1 MLKSENLS
9 SEIAISLLFVL
20 MWHAIIFIFC
30 KTLSNDFFNYD
41 KYIYKQKYWEDNGFF
56 YSKRLK
62 IKAWKDLL
70 PQYIS
75 RSGFSKKSLDSLS
88 IEYLDM
94 FILETCRGEW
104 AHRGCMLISLLLLS
118 LNRSV
123 VGLVLGALVVLV
135 NLPYICIQRYNR
147 IRFLKVRERILQ
159 QSKQKNEHLIG
170 VVKRLDIAN
179 LH

>member
-62 IKAWKDLL
+62 IKVWKDLL

-75 RSGFSKKSLDSLS
+75 RNGFSKKSLDSLS

-104 AHRGCMLISLLLLS
+104 AHRGCMLIPLLLLS

-123 VGLVLGALVVLV
+123 VGLVLGAL
-135 NLPYICIQRYNR
+135 I
-147 IRFLKVRERILQ
+147 KVRPIVKLESIIAGLRKALPERLH
-159 QSKQKNEHLIG
+159 HLLPLNQEALELGMTLI
-170 VVKRLDIAN
+170 D
-179 LH
+179 